1 MAVASD
7 KPATPKAVAKPAM
20 QLATPVKASSPAK
33 TEASE
38 VASKEAAPKTEAKPE
53 VKKAAAKPVSK
64 KAAPKKTA
72 AKPIP
77 KKSVANKAAPKK
89 VAPKPAVNVAVQDE
103 IKEGVEDVTAFMNEQ
118 INLFSKMG
126 FDMFKSY
133 EEVVAFNKDNLDAVV
148 KSSTIMAEGL
158 QSVSKDVMALTQTSV
173 QENVSAAKALFECK
187 DAKAMVELQS
197 KFAKDSY
204 DKFIAEAGKISDAST
219 KLAEDAWAPLN
230 SRVNVA
236 MEAIKSQSA

>member
-1 MAVASD
+1 MAVAND
-7 KPATPKAVAKPAM
+7 KPATPKAVAKPAV

-33 TEASE
+33 AVVSE
-38 VASKEAAPKTEAKPE
+38 PAAKEAAPKAEAKPE
-53 VKKAAAKPVSK
+53 VKKVAAKPVTKKASPKKTVAKPAPNKSVAK
-64 KAAPKKTA
+64 KAAPKKA
-72 AKPIP
+72 ATKPT
-77 KKSVANKAAPKK
+77 
-89 VAPKPAVNVAVQDE
+89 VNVAVKDE
-103 IKEGVEDVTAFMNEQ
+103 MKEGVEDVTAFMNEQ

-133 EEVVAFNKDNLDAVV
+133 EEMVAFNKDNLDAVV

-158 QSVSKDVMALTQTSV
+158 QSVSKDVMALTQASV

-187 DAKAMVELQS
+187 DAKAMVELQG
-197 KFAKDSY
+197 KFAKESY

-230 SRVNVA
+230 GRVNVA
-236 MEAIKSQSA
+236 METIKGQSA